1 MTPQKPWMLLV
12 GLLLVGCTVACTA
25 GCSGEAN
32 QAQETGADAQSG
44 NLPTSSSAAGSVL
57 PGANFVAAEDLVG
70 QVGLYIEQFRES
82 AQSEQ
87 SYNDSKEQLAKDS
100 NTLIVV
106 ALALGL
112 HETDNRYQAAAA
124 ALMEAAGQ
132 LAAAEDYAAAKAA
145 VAAIEAAADSSAED
159 LSSLEWGK
167 VASLKGLLGA
177 VRSIN
182 EPLKE
187 NLGGSE
193 FESTA
198 DENARYSAVLAVIAQ
213 GSMAHGDETI
223 KPEEIEQWQA
233 QCIQMRDA
241 AAALNAAI
249 HASDQAAAEAAMG
262 NLGESCRNCHRVFK
276 PRRGPGGGRGRF
288 RGPGR

>member
-1 MTPQKPWMLLV
+1 MTLQKPCVLLV
-12 GLLLVGCTVACTA
+12 GLLLVAGTA
-25 GCSGEAN
+25 VWTGGCSDEAN
-32 QAQETGADAQSG
+32 QAPVIGGDFQSG
-44 NLPTSSSAAGSVL
+44 NLPTSSSSAGSVS
-57 PGANFVAAEDLVG
+57 PEANFVAAEDLVG
-70 QVGLYIEQFRES
+70 QVGLYLEQFQQS

-87 SYNDSKEQLAKDS
+87 SYNDSKDQLAKDS

-112 HETDNRYQAAAA
+112 HDVDNRYQAAAP

-159 LSSLEWGK
+159 LSALEWGK
-167 VASLKGLLGA
+167 VASLKGLMGA

-233 QCIQMRDA
+233 QCVQMRDA
-241 AAALNAAI
+241 AAALNVAI

-262 NLGESCRNCHRVFK
+262 SLGETCRNCHRVFK

-288 RGPGR
+288 GGPGR